1 MFIPPKYQVV
11 HNGETYTFQ
20 HGAQLYIF
28 DYGLYHDIHKRGM
41 EVMHKFIYFVYN
53 CYMKDCN
60 ATPLGALTDYIAEH
74 WDEIHKEELG
84 SYDVLDR
91 FYAQLD

>member
-20 HGAQLYIF
+20 HGSQLYIF
-28 DYGLYHDIHKRGM
+28 DYALYHDIHKLGLD
-41 EVMHKFIYFVYN
+41 VLKNFVEFVHN

-60 ATPLGALTDYIAEH
+60 PTPLGSLTDYVADH
-74 WDEIHKEELG
+74 WDEIQKEELG
-84 SYDVLDR
+84 SYDILEK